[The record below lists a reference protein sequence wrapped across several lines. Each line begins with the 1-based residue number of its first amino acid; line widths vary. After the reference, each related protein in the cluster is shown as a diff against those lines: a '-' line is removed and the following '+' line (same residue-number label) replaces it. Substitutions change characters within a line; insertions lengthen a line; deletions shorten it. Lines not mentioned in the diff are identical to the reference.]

1 MFTEDRHKKII
12 EVLNDQGSVTVNEL
26 TSLLKFSP
34 ATIRSDLNYLNENKQ
49 LIRTH
54 GGATTIQSSPS
65 KAKIEENF
73 QSRKKENHKYKVEIA
88 KKAFD
93 YIQNDSCIVLD
104 ASSTA
109 YELALLINDSSLR
122 LMILTNGL
130 NNVNLLKTNPN
141 ITTIIIGGVVKG
153 TSNAIEGVL
162 GSHILKSVNI
172 DMAFLSAHAFSLADG
187 LTDFNLYEVELK
199 RKMVEEAKQVYAL
212 IDSSKLEKSSIASF
226 ASSKDVDLFITN
238 IKTIDPALK
247 QQYTDCSIHLV

>member
-12 EVLNDQGSVTVNEL
+12 EIIEKEGSVSVNQL
-26 TSLLKFSP
+26 TALLNFSP
-34 ATIRSDLNYLNENKQ
+34 ATIRSDLNILDKNNQ

-54 GGATTIQSSPS
+54 GGATAIKSTS
-65 KAKIEENF
+65 KKAEIKEDF
-73 QSRKKENHKYKVEIA
+73 SYRKKENHQLKVAIA

-93 YIQNDSCIVLD
+93 YIENDSCIVLD

-130 NNVNLLKTNPN
+130 TIANLLKTNPR

-153 TSNAIEGVL
+153 TSNAIEGIL
-162 GSHILKSVNI
+162 GSTILTSVNI
-172 DMAFLSAHAFSLADG
+172 DKAFLSAHAFSLTDG

-199 RKMVEEAKQVYAL
+199 RKMVEAAKQVFA
-212 IDSSKLEKSSIASF
+212 IVDSTKLEKSSIATF
-226 ASSKDVDLFITN
+226 ASADDIDVFLTN
-238 IKTIDPALK
+238 SDGIDPDLK
-247 QQYTDCSIHLV
+247 AAYIDHGLNVL